1 MPIMTQ
7 ISASIIIPDI
17 GHGKTRKNT
26 EDFFFFSV
34 FRVLPWLKSS
44 RVARTMIKAQISH
57 FPWRTMALSAAVAI
71 ALSGCSKSFDTLLPD
86 RRPDYRQSTVSQPL
100 EIPPD
105 LTASTIDDTL
115 MVPEINPSG
124 SASLS
129 AYSKERGG
137 PQPQAKQ
144 AEAVLPPQPGI
155 TVQQDGNQR
164 WLVIN
169 APADQVWPKVREF
182 WTSTGF
188 ALKRDDPTIGIME
201 TDWVENRADIPQ
213 DGVRS
218 LLKKYLDV
226 LYSAPTRDKFRTR
239 LERSADD
246 RNTEVY
252 LTHYGVEEVA
262 IGGSGASTTST
273 YRWQQRPP
281 SPELEAEMLKRLTV
295 YLGASEKRA
304 EVQQAKD
311 GTAAASRPRVQLVEE
326 SGESRLL
333 ISEDYSRSWRLVGL
347 ALDGSNYAVEEQN
360 RSQGLYL
367 VEYRDPEQENQKAGD
382 EGWFSKLA
390 FWRSKPDAPPPG
402 TRYRV
407 RLSGQGTQ
415 TLVVVRDMN
424 DRPDNSAGAQQV
436 LDVLQKTIQ

>member
-1 MPIMTQ
+1 MPMTT
-7 ISASIIIPDI
+7 P
-17 GHGKTRKNT
+17 
-26 EDFFFFSV
+26 
-34 FRVLPWLKSS
+34 
-44 RVARTMIKAQISH
+44 ISH
-57 FPWRTMALSAAVAI
+57 FPWRATVLSVAVAT
-71 ALSGCSKSFDTLLPD
+71 ALVGCSKSFDTLLPD
-86 RRPDYRQSTVSQPL
+86 RRPDYRQSTISQPL

-129 AYSKERGG
+129 AYAKERGG

-164 WLVIN
+164 WLVVT
-169 APADQVWPKVREF
+169 ASADQVWPKVREF

-201 TDWVENRADIPQ
+201 TDWVENRADIPE

-239 LERSADD
+239 LERSADG

-262 IGGSGASTTST
+262 MGGSGASTTST
-273 YRWQQRPP
+273 YQWQRRPP
-281 SPELEAEMLKRLTV
+281 SPELEAEMLNRLTV

-304 EVQQAKD
+304 EVQQAKT
-311 GTAAASRPRVQLVEE
+311 GAAPTGPRVRLAKE
-326 SGESRLL
+326 SGESRLF
-333 ISEDYSRSWRLVGL
+333 INEDYSRSWRLVGL
-347 ALDGSNYAVEEQN
+347 ALDNSNYAVEEQN
-360 RSQGLYL
+360 RGQGLYV
-367 VEYRDPEQENQKAGD
+367 VEYRDPELENQKTGD
-382 EGWFSKLA
+382 EGWLAKMA

-415 TLVVVRDMN
+415 TLVVVRDSN
-424 DRPDNSAGAQQV
+424 DQPDRSAGAQQV
-436 LDVLQKTIQ
+436 LDVLQKTIK

>member
-1 MPIMTQ
+1 MTT
-7 ISASIIIPDI
+7 P
-17 GHGKTRKNT
+17 
-26 EDFFFFSV
+26 
-34 FRVLPWLKSS
+34 
-44 RVARTMIKAQISH
+44 ISH
-57 FPWRTMALSAAVAI
+57 FPWRTTALSTAVAI

-86 RRPDYRQSTVSQPL
+86 RRPDYRQSTISQPL

-129 AYSKERGG
+129 AYAKERGG

-201 TDWVENRADIPQ
+201 TDWVENRADIPE

-239 LERSADD
+239 LERSADG

-252 LTHYGVEEVA
+252 MTHYGVEEVA
-262 IGGSGASTTST
+262 MGGSGASTSST
-273 YRWQQRPP
+273 YTWQRRPP
-281 SPELEAEMLKRLTV
+281 SPELEAEMLNRLTV

-304 EVQQAKD
+304 EVQQAKG
-311 GTAAASRPRVQLVEE
+311 GTATASGPRVRLVEE
-326 SGESRLL
+326 SGENRLF

-360 RSQGLYL
+360 RSQGLYV
-367 VEYRDPEQENQKAGD
+367 VEYRDPELEGQKSGD
-382 EGWFSKLA
+382 EGWLAKMA
-390 FWRSKPDAPPPG
+390 FWRSKPEAPPQG

-415 TLVVVRDMN
+415 TLVVVRDSN
-424 DRPDNSAGAQQV
+424 DQPDRSAGAQQV
-436 LDVLQKTIQ
+436 LDVLQKTIK

>member
-1 MPIMTQ
+1 MPM
-7 ISASIIIPDI
+7 
-17 GHGKTRKNT
+17 KTRILRC
-26 EDFFFFSV
+26 SWHPM
-34 FRVLPWLKSS
+34 VLFA
-44 RVARTMIKAQISH
+44 VAL
-57 FPWRTMALSAAVAI
+57 MALA
-71 ALSGCSKSFDTLLPD
+71 GCSKNFDTLLPD
-86 RRPDYRQSTVSQPL
+86 RRPDYRQSTVTQPL

-115 MVPEINPSG
+115 VVPEINPSG

-137 PQPQAKQ
+137 SQAQVQK
-144 AEAVLPPQPGI
+144 ATAVLPPQPGI
-155 TVQQDGNQR
+155 TVQQAGNQR
-164 WLVIN
+164 WLAVS

-182 WTSTGF
+182 WISTGF

-239 LERSADD
+239 LERSADG

-252 LTHYGVEEVA
+252 LSHYGVEEVES
-262 IGGSGASTTST
+262 SGAGASATST
-273 YRWQQRPP
+273 YRWQQRAP

-295 YLGASEKRA
+295 YLGAAEKRT
-304 EVQQAKD
+304 EVQQAKA
-311 GTAAASRPRVQLVEE
+311 GAAATGPRTQRVEE
-326 SGESRLL
+326 GGESRLL
-333 ISEDYSRSWRLVGL
+333 FGEDYTRAWRLVGL

-360 RSQGLYL
+360 RAQGLYV
-367 VEYRDPEQENQKAGD
+367 VEYRDPELEGQKSGD

-390 FWRSKPDAPPPG
+390 FWRSKPEAPPPG

-407 RLSGQGTQ
+407 RLSGQGAK
-415 TLVVVRDMN
+415 TLVVVRDSN
-424 DRPDNSAGAQQV
+424 DQPDRSAGARQV
-436 LDVLQKTIQ
+436 LDVLQQTLK